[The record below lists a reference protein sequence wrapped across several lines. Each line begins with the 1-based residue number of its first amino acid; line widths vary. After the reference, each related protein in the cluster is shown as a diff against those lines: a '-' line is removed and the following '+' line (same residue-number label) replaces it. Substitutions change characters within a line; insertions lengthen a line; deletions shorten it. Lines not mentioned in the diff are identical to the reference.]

1 MEAPPQSPPQS
12 TPGSAV
18 GTPLSV
24 ASSGWRSVEDAAAR
38 ASEALTPELQ
48 HAPLEA
54 PRTGPRGSPVRA
66 THSNALF
73 DDPDSSPAF
82 GVKFG
87 TEVSARPGAARA
99 ALFAGPRGGACSA
112 QHAPSHAHKELSTP
126 HTLYAT
132 RMKQGAEASGGGM
145 LWVVLT
151 RGRRSCEAAFARGRK
166 RKGASVPQRSAAAAG
181 LRVCAAGVV
190 AGSEYS
196 LRLVNVSPCRRTQ
209 ERAQR
214 PDTRPFF
221 SARLSRA
228 VGQAGGRRGG

>member
-12 TPGSAV
+12 TPGSAA

-38 ASEALTPELQ
+38 ASAALTPELQ

-87 TEVSARPGAARA
+87 TDVSARPGAARG
-99 ALFAGPRGGACSA
+99 ALFGAAWWC
-112 QHAPSHAHKELSTP
+112 L
-126 HTLYAT
+126 
-132 RMKQGAEASGGGM
+132 
-145 LWVVLT
+145 
-151 RGRRSCEAAFARGRK
+151 
-166 RKGASVPQRSAAAAG
+166 
-181 LRVCAAGVV
+181 LRCH
-190 AGSEYS
+190 
-196 LRLVNVSPCRRTQ
+196 RPDCRRRQKRDTSTL
-209 ERAQR
+209 R
-214 PDTRPFF
+214 PACARIRQLCLASA
-221 SARLSRA
+221 SARAPESIALSRA
-228 VGQAGGRRGG
+228 CESSYARS

>member
-38 ASEALTPELQ
+38 ASAALTPELQ

-87 TEVSARPGAARA
+87 TEVSARPGAARG
-99 ALFAGPRGGACSA
+99 ALFAGRV
-112 QHAPSHAHKELSTP
+112 
-126 HTLYAT
+126 
-132 RMKQGAEASGGGM
+132 
-145 LWVVLT
+145 VVL
-151 RGRRSCEAAFARGRK
+151 A
-166 RKGASVPQRSAAAAG
+166 P
-181 LRVCAAGVV
+181 L
-190 AGSEYS
+190 
-196 LRLVNVSPCRRTQ
+196 N
-209 ERAQR
+209 
-214 PDTRPFF
+214 TRPRTRTRN
-221 SARLSRA
+221 SPPLTRSMRPE
-228 VGQAGGRRGG
+228 

>member
-38 ASEALTPELQ
+38 ASAALTPELQ

-87 TEVSARPGAARA
+87 TEVSARPGAARG
-99 ALFAGPRGGACSA
+99 ALFGAAWWCLLRSTRALARA
-112 QHAPSHAHKELSTP
+112 QGTLHPSHALCD
-126 HTLYAT
+126 
-132 RMKQGAEASGGGM
+132 QNEA
-145 LWVVLT
+145 
-151 RGRRSCEAAFARGRK
+151 
-166 RKGASVPQRSAAAAG
+166 
-181 LRVCAAGVV
+181 
-190 AGSEYS
+190 
-196 LRLVNVSPCRRTQ
+196 
-209 ERAQR
+209 
-214 PDTRPFF
+214 
-221 SARLSRA
+221 
-228 VGQAGGRRGG
+228 GRRGLGGGDAVGSAHARPAKLRSCVCPREEAQKRGLAAAQRGSRWPARVRRWRRGWQRVQPAPGERFALSPYSRARAAP